1 MRWRRMAHKIKQ
13 AVLNP
18 EEQQKLNKWRS
29 KLENARNA
37 YADELNRMKRRE
49 DYYNGTKEV
58 KGNPN
63 KGNDIARKKAINV
76 RNIVYELIESQV
88 DSSIPA
94 PKVLPIHAGDEEAAK
109 NIEMFLQNEMQILRM
124 NELNDIDERVTY
136 VQGGDFL
143 HVEWDNQKGYHCT
156 IGDLAVSE
164 RHPRQVIP
172 QPGVTDIDKMDYIFI
187 QYNQTK
193 DFVKAKYGIDVSAAE
208 KEESFNDT
216 ESKTTDT
223 DLVTVNTAYYRNKK
237 GGIGLFVWCDDFIL
251 LDLEDYQARRLERCV
266 KCGRVKTEN
275 VCPTC
280 GGRKFKEEAE
290 EFELLT
296 DDIKAFSGD
305 IAAYYDEQTEEP
317 TEDGTI
323 EVVTERVQRK
333 IPYYKPN
340 AMPIVIRKN
349 VSNIGKLLGY
359 SDVDTIEDQQ
369 DAIAKIGSKIQEKI
383 LAGGSILML
392 PEGKQIEV
400 SDKEYNVV
408 RVNQADKNLI
418 GVVTTQANISQDLE
432 MLSQNYSYAK
442 STLGVT
448 DAYQGKYDPSAQSG
462 TAKQYSINQAAGRLE
477 SKRVLKNLTYSKLY
491 ELMFKFALAYADQK
505 IPISYTNT
513 KGEKEFSHFDRYMF
527 LKQDSAGEYYW
538 NDEFIFTTDPTSTLM
553 MNREAMWSQIDLK
566 LQSGAFGPVGDLQTS
581 LLYWQLME
589 KASYPGAGDIKT
601 RVEERLAQMQEAPP
615 ELGGIAD
622 VMSNMQSGNEY

>member
-1 MRWRRMAHKIKQ
+1 MAYKVKQ
-13 AVLNP
+13 SVLKP
-18 EEQQKLNKWRS
+18 EEQQKLKKWRE
-29 KLENARNA
+29 KLENARLA
-37 YADELNRMKRRE
+37 YGDELERMARRE
-49 DYYNGTKEV
+49 DYYNGTKIV

-63 KGNDIARKKAINV
+63 KGDSAKKKAINV
-76 RNIVYELIESQV
+76 RNIVYELVESQV
-88 DSSIPA
+88 DSSIPM
-94 PKVLPIHAGDEEAAK
+94 PKVIPIHEGDEEAAK

-136 VQGGDFL
+136 VQGGDFF
-143 HVEWDNQKGYHCT
+143 HVEWDNKKGYHCT
-156 IGDLAVSE
+156 IGDLSISV

-172 QPGVTDIDKMDYIFI
+172 QPGVTDIEKMDYIFI

-193 DFVKAKYGIDVSAAE
+193 DFVRKKYGVDVSDAD

-216 ESKTTDT
+216 ESRTTNS
-223 DLVTVNTAYYRNKK
+223 DLVTVNTAYYHNKK
-237 GGIGLFVWCDDFIL
+237 GGVGLFVWCDEYIL
-251 LDLEDYQARRLERCV
+251 LDLEDYQARRLEKCT
-266 KCGRVKTEN
+266 KCGAVKTADT
-275 VCPTC
+275 CPVC
-280 GGRKFKEEAE
+280 GGKKFKEETDE
-290 EFELLT
+290 YELIT
-296 DDIKAFSGD
+296 ENIDAFSG
-305 IAAYYDEQTEEP
+305 IINAEYDEEFVEEL
-317 TEDGTI
+317 EDGTI
-323 EVVTERVQRK
+323 NTVVARQQTK

-340 AMPIVIRKN
+340 ILPVVIRRN
-349 VSNIGKLLGY
+349 VSHMGKLLGY

-392 PEGKQIEV
+392 PEGKQIEI

-408 RVNQADKNLI
+408 RVNQADRNLI

-432 MLSQNYSYAK
+432 MLAQNYSYAK

-448 DAYQGKYDPSAQSG
+448 DAYQGKYDPSALSG
-462 TAKQYSINQAAGRLE
+462 TAKQFSINQAAGRLE
-477 SKRVLKNLTYSKLY
+477 SKRILKNLTYSKLY

-505 IPISYTNT
+505 IPVSYTNA
-513 KGEKEFSHFDRYMF
+513 KGEKEFAHFDRYKF

-566 LQSGAFGPVGDLQTS
+566 LQSGAFGPLGDLQTS

-589 KASYPGAGDIKT
+589 KASYPGAGDVKT
-601 RVEERLAQMQEAPP
+601 RLEERMAEAQTPMP
-615 ELGGIAD
+615 E
-622 VMSNMQSGNEY
+622 